1 MTAGRHPDRLKGRGI
16 RRESRGDV
24 AGKQRIPEEG
34 RFKAAVFVVD
44 EGVDGS
50 KNPNALRRYRPGWRP
65 RFPVLNLAIRFVP
78 LALGFPGRDLAFK
91 WGVCPTPLRLECNGE
106 KPDTVGYP
114 LKREA
119 TGYKPE
125 NRGNRVHRFPP
136 GFQDF
141 GW

>member
-1 MTAGRHPDRLKGRGI
+1 M
-16 RRESRGDV
+16 
-24 AGKQRIPEEG
+24 
-34 RFKAAVFVVD
+34 AAATPF
-44 EGVDGS
+44 
-50 KNPNALRRYRPGWRP
+50 A
-65 RFPVLNLAIRFVP
+65 LNLAIRF
-78 LALGFPGRDLAFK
+78 ASSLGFPDRDLAFK
-91 WGVCPTPLRLECNGE
+91 WGVCPTPLRLERNGE
-106 KPDTVGYP
+106 KPDPVGYP